1 MGIHQNAWFHAVVA
15 LAPRAALAAAAGSS
29 RTPGVLRA
37 RLLGS
42 SRCAASPIVIRS
54 AATTSVEASTCTDVE
69 SSIDLARIT
78 MIRCLPHGRFCQ
90 LPASRTTRHAHRH
103 CCSPGRCAATCL
115 TSQPHQARLCDTKRN
130 NIPSAASASRSP
142 HAATHGRLGTR
153 SLPSLHAATRSLPSL
168 YAVARS
174 LPSPYTATWPPH
186 APCYTHSRRYT
197 PTRRYT
203 LAATGTRRHAR
214 GHRHTPSRALPL
226 PHAAALSLPSPHAA
240 AQLSMGHMARMLHVL
255 CTVSRELL
263 SAL

>member
-103 CCSPGRCAATCL
+103 CYSPGRCAATCL

-130 NIPSAASASRSP
+130 NIPSAASASRSLP
-142 HAATHGRLGTR
+142 SLHADTR
-153 SLPSLHAATRSLPSL
+153 SLPSLHAATRSRPSL

-186 APCYTHSRRYT
+186 APCYTHSRHYT
-197 PTRRYT
+197 PPRSRP
-203 LAATGTRRHAR
+203 LA
-214 GHRHTPSRALPL
+214 
-226 PHAAALSLPSPHAA
+226 
-240 AQLSMGHMARMLHVL
+240 
-255 CTVSRELL
+255 
-263 SAL
+263 